1 VTSGNGTAPARTVQT
16 LFHVAKEASMKGN
29 PVGWF
34 EIYVQDMPRARKFYE
49 SLFGVKL
56 DNIKSPV
63 PDFEMWSFPG
73 EQGAYGTPGALAKM
87 KGVPSGG
94 GGTLVYFMCE
104 DCAVE
109 EAKVAGLGGKVDRK
123 KMSIGEY
130 GFISLVVDTEGNMI
144 GLHSMK

>member
-1 VTSGNGTAPARTVQT
+1 
-16 LFHVAKEASMKGN
+16 MKGN

-56 DNIKSPV
+56 ENIKSPV

-73 EQGAYGTPGALAKM
+73 DQSSYGTPGALAKM

-94 GGTLVYFMCE
+94 GGTLIYFMCE

-109 EAKVAGLGGKVDRK
+109 EAKVPGLGGRIDRK

-130 GFISLVVDTEGNMI
+130 GFITLAVDTEGNMI